1 VRPFF
6 FEKSFFEFTEHK
18 NKGTQKIKKQT
29 MQGHHGVNQGTSQ
42 GPQRFRLAF
51 NCVSEIPA
59 CLHREAPGLLA
70 HFNLRLGDEAG
81 EVIEGVLSAL
91 SSVLETDKPSLNP
104 YAVRSSLFNLSS
116 YFLKA
121 MATLQNNLLRAEPLP
136 EADVKASS
144 DWGPMLALN
153 AGSDYPPLRNLFITE
168 LFYLSRL
175 SKLTCEGGLKEL
187 CAQGAAIASRL
198 AETHAEVHARLCTGE
213 RPVHICGAR
222 DVRLRTFG
230 EVVQWVLLPLRTF
243 LQAHFAETLQTATTR
258 LMLEWAAPEPDS
270 YSKANFMLFL
280 WSFVE
285 EMLLPHVVNDEARF
299 LLVYSVVERF
309 DLTFT
314 H

>member
-1 VRPFF
+1 MIRANTKIP
-6 FEKSFFEFTEHK
+6 
-18 NKGTQKIKKQT
+18 QQIKKPN
-29 MQGHHGVNQGTSQ
+29 MQGHHGTSHGTSHGTHG

-81 EVIEGVLSAL
+81 EVVEGVLSAL
-91 SSVLETDKPSLNP
+91 ASLLETDKPNLNP

-136 EADVKASS
+136 EAEVKASS

-153 AGSDYPPLRNLFITE
+153 GGGGDYPPLRNLFITE

-175 SKLTCEGGLKEL
+175 SKLTCEGGLREL

-243 LQAHFAETLQTATTR
+243 LQAHYFAETLQIATTR
-258 LMLEWAAPEPDS
+258 LMLKWAAPEPDS